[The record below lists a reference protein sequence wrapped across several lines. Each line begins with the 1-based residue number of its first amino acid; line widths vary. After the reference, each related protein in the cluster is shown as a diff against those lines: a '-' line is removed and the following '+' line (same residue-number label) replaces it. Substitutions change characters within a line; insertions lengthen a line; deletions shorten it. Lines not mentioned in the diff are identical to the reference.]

1 MKPLPRTDEDTV
13 EVHREEPKF
22 GRARGDLI
30 CDARISDGAVRLYL
44 YLQWRAG
51 QKNTNRRARKT
62 MAAELGISPQAI
74 RTRAIELVYYGWLA
88 IVERYTEDGD
98 RTSNGYHVFDN
109 RALSKMWRAGYKD
122 TETEKLQPFP
132 TKYQPRKSRA
142 GIGGRPKKAVIEAE
156 TSLEVQ
162 NSSFAP
168 SETQVSTN
176 QLSSNP
182 LQEIAADAAQVPT
195 AKVGSYQERSGKTDA
210 ECEAERIALEA
221 EQRIID
227 ERRFV
232 TNEQIHLLEKAVK
245 HYFGYGGTLATKYA
259 RTFYG
264 VFKGGKKKSAD
275 DSKFAEQTAL
285 LKDAPVTANE
295 FTDWAAAY
303 CKARG
308 IEPNAI
314 DMMRDIEKVVSSIL
328 ARRDRIAETSTPAAP
343 VHIEPEPAY
352 EPTPADAAYLRAE
365 REKLFGPSKGK
376 VSA

>member
-22 GRARGDLI
+22 GRARGELI
-30 CDARISDGAVRLYL
+30 CDTRISDGAVRLYL

-109 RALSKMWRAGYKD
+109 RALSKMWRDGYKD

-132 TKYQPRKSRA
+132 TNYEPRKSRA
-142 GIGGRPKKAVIEAE
+142 GIGGRPKKAVVEGE
-156 TSLEVQ
+156 TSLGVQ
-162 NSSFAP
+162 NSSFVP

-182 LQEIAADAAQVPT
+182 VQEIAASAAPT
-195 AKVGSYQERSGKTDA
+195 AKAGSYQERTGKTDA
-210 ECEAERIALEA
+210 ECEAERISEA
-221 EQRIID
+221 EKQLALDLWRM
-227 ERRFV
+227 
-232 TNEQIHLLEKAVK
+232 NMHEQIALLEKAVK
-245 HYFGYGGTLATKYA
+245 HYFGYGGSLATKYA
-259 RTFYG
+259 RMFYG
-264 VFKGGKKKSAD
+264 VFKGGKKQKAD
-275 DSKFAEQTAL
+275 DSVYAEQTAL

-295 FTDWAAAY
+295 FTEWAAEY
-303 CKARG
+303 CKTRG
-308 IEPNAI
+308 IEPNAK
-314 DMMRDIEKVVSSIL
+314 DMVRDPEKVVSYIL
-328 ARRDRIAETSTPAAP
+328 ARRDRIAAKSTPAI
-343 VHIEPEPAY
+343 VHIAPEPDPAY
-352 EPTPADAAYLRAE
+352 QPTPADAEYLRSE
-365 REKLFGPSKGK
+365 REKMFGGK
-376 VSA
+376 AAS

>member
-1 MKPLPRTDEDTV
+1 MKPLPRTHEDTV

-109 RALSKMWRAGYKD
+109 RALSKMWRDGYKD

-132 TKYQPRKSRA
+132 TKYEPRKSRA
-142 GIGGRPKKAVIEAE
+142 GIGGRPKKVQVEAE

-162 NSSFAP
+162 NSSFVP
-168 SETQVSTN
+168 SATQVSPN

-182 LQEIAADAAQVPT
+182 VQEIAASAAPS
-195 AKVGSYQERSGKTDA
+195 AKAGSYQALSGKTDA
-210 ECEAERIALEA
+210 ECEAERIAEGEKQLA
-221 EQRIID
+221 LDLWRMNMHEQLD
-227 ERRFV
+227 
-232 TNEQIHLLEKAVK
+232 LLGKAVT
-245 HYFGYGGTLATKYA
+245 HYFGYGGSLATKYA
-259 RTFYG
+259 RMFYG
-264 VFKGGKKKSAD
+264 VFKGGKKQKAD
-275 DSKFAEQTAL
+275 DSVYAEQTAL

-295 FTDWAAAY
+295 FTEWAAEY

-308 IEPNAI
+308 LEPNNP
-314 DMMRDIEKVVSSIL
+314 DMVRDPEKVVSYIL
-328 ARRDRIAETSTPAAP
+328 ARRDRIAAKSTPAI
-343 VHIEPEPAY
+343 VHIEPEPEY
-352 EPTPADAAYLRAE
+352 TPTDADREFMRANNP
-365 REKLFGPSKGK
+365 FAKGK
-376 VSA
+376 AS